1 MRRALGTGKVQPEGS
16 EAGPGGAGGRV
27 SVLGA
32 HGLLHAGPALKVA
45 GLSGAAGQPAR
56 QAAPISIP
64 SLSDHV
70 VGILFSAAD

>member
-1 MRRALGTGKVQPEGS
+1 M
-16 EAGPGGAGGRV
+16 

-56 QAAPISIP
+56 QAVPISIP